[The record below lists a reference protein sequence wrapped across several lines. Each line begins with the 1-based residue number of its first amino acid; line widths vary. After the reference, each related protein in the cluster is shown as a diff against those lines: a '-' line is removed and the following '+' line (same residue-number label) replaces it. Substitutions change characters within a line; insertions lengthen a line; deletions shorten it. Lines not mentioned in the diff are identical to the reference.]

1 MLRIGLTGGIGSGK
15 STVARIFNV
24 LGAPVYDADSAA
36 KQLMETYA
44 PLKEKLVSIF
54 GSELYSVTGMLN
66 RKWLSDKVFENSS
79 LLAKLN
85 AAVHP
90 ETLRDSNEWMNR
102 CTYPYAIKEA
112 ALIFESGADKSLD
125 IVIGVSS
132 PEALRIERVQNRD
145 NASRENVLA
154 RMKQQMNEEEKL
166 ARCQIVLINDEQ
178 GMLIPQVVNLHHQFL
193 TGKF

>member
-15 STVARIFNV
+15 STVARIFNI

-66 RKWLSDKVFENSS
+66 RKWLSDKVFENNS

-90 ETLRDSNEWMNR
+90 ETLRDSNEWMNH

-125 IVIGVSS
+125 IIIGVSS

-145 NASRENVLA
+145 NANREDVLA
-154 RMKQQMNEEEKL
+154 RMKKQMNEEEKL
-166 ARCQIVLINDEQ
+166 SRCQIIIINDEKE
-178 GMLIPQVVNLHHQFL
+178 MLIPQVVNLHYQFL